1 MEERTDCWDGS
12 GTSSEKLWIV
22 NAMYLTSDK
31 ENGHLQSCLQ
41 SVVYQIIFCLKYPEW
56 KW

>member
-31 ENGHLQSCLQ
+31 ENGHL
-41 SVVYQIIFCLKYPEW
+41 
-56 KW
+56 